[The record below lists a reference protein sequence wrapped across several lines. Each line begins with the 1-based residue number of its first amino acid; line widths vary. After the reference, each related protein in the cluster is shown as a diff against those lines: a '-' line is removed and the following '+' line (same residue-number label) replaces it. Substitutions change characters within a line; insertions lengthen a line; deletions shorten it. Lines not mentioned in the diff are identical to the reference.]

1 METDR
6 VFDFAVIGA
15 GMAGAS
21 VAYRLSGE
29 GAAVAVL
36 EQEDRPGYHS
46 TGRSAA
52 MFMETYG
59 TAHTRALTRAS
70 RDFFLHPP
78 AGFCEHPILSS
89 RGVLYVG
96 QPGQEDMLEAAGR
109 AYLAQNLEIER
120 LGAREVVDMVPCMLE
135 ERAVGAIYD
144 PAASDMDVDGLHQGF
159 LRGMR
164 GHGALLLCDAELQ
177 GATRA
182 QGMWTLRTRSATL
195 RAKVLVNAA
204 GAWADPVARAC
215 GVGEIGIQPMRRSAF
230 LFAGP
235 DGVDFSRWPTVLG
248 ADESYYFKPD
258 AGTLLGSPAN
268 ADPVPPQDA
277 APDELDIATGIYR
290 IEEVTTLRIRRP
302 SHVWAGLRSFA
313 PDHEFVIGP
322 DAAAEGFFWL
332 AGQGGYG
339 IQTAAG
345 ASALA
350 AALLLGRPV
359 PPELAAHGVD
369 AAVVDPA
376 RFSRR

>member
-1 METDR
+1 MSTNR
-6 VFDFAVIGA
+6 VFDFAVVGA

-21 VAYRLSGE
+21 VAYRLARE
-29 GAAVAVL
+29 GAAVVVL
-36 EQEDRPGYHS
+36 EQEARPGYHS

-59 TAHTRALTRAS
+59 TVNTRALTRAS
-70 RDFFLHPP
+70 RDFFLDPP
-78 AGFCEHPILSS
+78 SGFCDHPILSP
-89 RGVLYVG
+89 RAVLYVG
-96 QPGQEDMLEAAGR
+96 KPGQDDMLETARR
-109 AYLAQNLEIER
+109 AYLAQGLAIER
-120 LGAREVVDMVPCMLE
+120 ISVREVVDRVPCLLE
-135 ERAVGAIYD
+135 ERIVGALHD
-144 PAASDMDVDGLHQGF
+144 PVASDIDVDGLHQGF

-164 GHGALLLCDAELQ
+164 SDGAMLLCDAELQ
-177 GATRA
+177 SAARA
-182 QGMWTLRTRSATL
+182 QGVWTLRAGPATL
-195 RAKVLVNAA
+195 RAKVVVNAA

-215 GVGEIGIQPMRRSAF
+215 GAAELGIQPMRRSAF
-230 LFAGP
+230 LFPGP
-235 DGVDFSRWPTVLG
+235 EGVDFSKWPTVVG

-258 AGTLLGSPAN
+258 AGALFGSPAN

-277 APDELDIATGIYR
+277 APDEIDIATGIYR
-290 IEEVTTLRIRRP
+290 IEEVSTLRIRRP

-313 PDHEFVIGP
+313 PDGELVIGW

-350 AALLLGRPV
+350 AALLLGRPI
-359 PPELAAHGVD
+359 PAELAGHGVR

-376 RFSRR
+376 RFSPG

>member
-1 METDR
+1 MSTDR
-6 VFDFAVIGA
+6 VFDFAIVGA
-15 GMAGAS
+15 GMAGVS
-21 VAYRLSGE
+21 VAYRLSRE
-29 GAAVAVL
+29 GAAVVVL
-36 EQEDRPGYHS
+36 EQEARPGYHS

-59 TAHTRALTRAS
+59 TVNTRALTRAG

-78 AGFCEHPILSS
+78 SGFCDHPILSP

-96 QPGQEDMLEAAGR
+96 KPGQADMLETAGR
-109 AYLAQNLEIER
+109 AFQAQGLQIER
-120 LGAREVVDMVPCMLE
+120 MGAPAVVDMVPCLLE
-135 ERAVGAIYD
+135 EQTIGALYD
-144 PAASDMDVDGLHQGF
+144 PVASDMDVDGLHQGF

-164 GHGALLLCDAELQ
+164 RHGATLLCDAELQ
-177 GATRA
+177 SAARERGV
-182 QGMWTLRTRSATL
+182 WTLRAKSATL
-195 RAKVLVNAA
+195 RAKAVVNAA

-215 GVGEIGIQPMRRSAF
+215 GAVALAIQPMRRSAF
-230 LFAGP
+230 LFPGP
-235 DGVDFSRWPTVLG
+235 EGVDFSKWPTVVG

-258 AGTLLGSPAN
+258 AGTLFGSPAN

-277 APDELDIATGIYR
+277 APDEIDIATGIYR
-290 IEEVTTLRIRRP
+290 IEEVSTLRIPRP

-313 PDHEFVIGP
+313 PDGEFVIGW
-322 DAAAEGFFWL
+322 DGAAEGFFWL

-359 PPELAAHGVD
+359 PAELAEHGVS
-369 AAVVDPA
+369 AEVVDPR
-376 RFSRR
+376 RFSRV